1 MEPQISPTAVL
12 ERAPRAEPPPTRE
25 GRTVPAFRLPRPL
38 DLLAVR
44 TSDPYGEEQH
54 VMLTDV
60 TDTGDLLT
68 LTGDWKGLKLSVIIR
83 RIGDTEPSA

>member
-1 MEPQISPTAVL
+1 MPTY
-12 ERAPRAEPPPTRE
+12 RAPRPD
-25 GRTVPAFRLPRPL
+25 

-54 VMLTDV
+54 VMLTRV

-68 LTGDWKGLKLSVIIR
+68 LTGDWQGLRLSVIIR
-83 RIGDTEPSA
+83 RIGDLDPLT

>member
-1 MEPQISPTAVL
+1 MPTY
-12 ERAPRAEPPPTRE
+12 RPPRAQ
-25 GRTVPAFRLPRPL
+25 

-44 TSDPYGEEQH
+44 TNDPYGEEQH

-68 LTGDWKGLKLSVIIR
+68 LTGDWKGLKLSVIVR
-83 RIGDTEPSA
+83 RIGDIHPLD